1 MNGILD
7 NFLVGLA
14 LIVSAAYAV
23 ASLGPKSLR
32 GRMFAT
38 LGRVMARAPAF
49 LHLRRAAQWFMVA
62 SVGKS
67 SGACGGCD
75 SCASDQGTVHKP
87 EESEVNVPVAKIGR
101 RNAAAVKSSEAAGSD
116 FQ

>member
-32 GRMFAT
+32 RRLLGG

-49 LHLRRAAQWFMVA
+49 LHLQRAAQWIMAA
-62 SVGKS
+62 SAGKAP
-67 SGACGGCD
+67 GACGGCD
-75 SCASDQGTVHKP
+75 SCGPQ
-87 EESEVNVPVAKIGR
+87 ESEINVPVAKIGR
-101 RNAAAVKSSEAAGSD
+101 RNSAAVKSSEAAGSD
-116 FQ
+116 LR